1 MKTCL
6 SRTGLLLFV
15 CCVLGTA
22 PVPAEVTVSITIS
35 GTIDE
40 IIPVLEQLRGL
51 GVGTAGA
58 TDDPLKLQVHS
69 VMSSEEEE
77 EVKTSAEGIAP
88 KPLPTILQATVEP
101 GIAKP
106 GDRVVVKAAIGDPE
120 RVVDTV
126 AGTVASTRVDL
137 FDNGT
142 GGDATAGDGVWSG
155 TLTLPGNV
163 ETGANTITITAYN
176 ANGEQITLPD
186 ADGNLTPLTAE
197 AALTVQD
204 GEP

>member
-1 MKTCL
+1 MNTCL
-6 SRTGLLLFV
+6 SRTAFLLLV
-15 CCVLGTA
+15 CCVLGIA
-22 PVPAEVTVSITIS
+22 PVHAEVTVSITIS

-51 GVGTAGA
+51 GVGTSGA

-77 EVKTSAEGIAP
+77 EEEVKTAPEEMTP
-88 KPLPTILQATVEP
+88 KPRPTISQSTVEP
-101 GIAKP
+101 AIAKP
-106 GDRVVVKAAIGDPE
+106 GDSVVVKATIGDPD
-120 RVVDTV
+120 RIIDTV
-126 AGTVASTRVDL
+126 AGTVASARVDL

-142 GGDATAGDGVWSG
+142 GGDATAGDGIWSG

-176 ANGEQITLPD
+176 ANGEQVTLPD
-186 ADGNLTPLTAE
+186 AEGNLAPLTAE

-204 GEP
+204 